1 MFNPLKVKVTTGKN
15 VTSYDDSST
24 SFHINKGEEK
34 EAVLNAN
41 IKDALD
47 KGILVRVTAG
57 RE

>member
-1 MFNPLKVKVTTGKN
+1 MKVKVTTGKN